1 MAQAGIGNLAGGM
14 GKFTEL
20 RQRLLF
26 VVGALIVYR
35 IGCYVPVPGV
45 NPDAMLA
52 MMQQQGGGIVDMF
65 NMFSGGALHR
75 FSIFALNVMP
85 YISASIVMQLAVHIF
100 PALKAMQK
108 EGESGR
114 RKITQYSRIG
124 AVLLAVVQGG
134 SIALAL
140 QGQVSPSGAPVVYA
154 PGMGFVLT
162 AVVALTAG
170 TMFLMWVG
178 EQVTERGIGN
188 GVSLI
193 IFAGIVAGLPG
204 AIIHTFDAYRDGNIQ
219 FIQLLLIAIVV
230 LAFTFFVVFVERGQR
245 RITVN
250 YARRQGGRNAYMNQT
265 SFLPLKLNMAG
276 VIPAIF
282 ASSLLAFPATLA
294 MWSGQ
299 AANQSSFGQVLQ
311 KVANALGPGEPL
323 HMIVFAALITGF
335 AFFYTALVFN
345 SQETADNLKKSGALI
360 PGIRPGKAT
369 ADYIDGVLTRLTA
382 AGSAYLVIVCLLP
395 ELMRTQ
401 LNASFYFGGT
411 SLLIVVVVVMDFI
424 AQVQAHLMSHQYES
438 LLKKANLRGGNRG
451 GFARG

>member
-1 MAQAGIGNLAGGM
+1 MAQGNAGGM
-14 GKFTEL
+14 GGGLGKFTEL

-35 IGCYVPVPGV
+35 IGCFVPVPGV

-52 MMQQQGGGIVDMF
+52 MMQAQGGGIVDMF

-100 PALKAMQK
+100 PSLKAMQK

-134 SIALAL
+134 SIAVAL
-140 QGQVSPSGAPVVYA
+140 QNQVAPGGMPVVYS

-170 TMFLMWVG
+170 TIFLMWVG
-178 EQVTERGIGN
+178 EQVTERGVGN

-204 AIIHTFDAYRDGNIQ
+204 AVIQ
-219 FIQLLLIAIVV
+219 TLEGFRNGTISAIALILIVLTV
-230 LAFTFFVVFVERGQR
+230 IAFTYFVIFVERGQR

-276 VIPAIF
+276 VIPPIF
-282 ASSLLAFPATLA
+282 ASSILAFPATLA
-294 MWSGQ
+294 LWSGQ
-299 AANQSSFGQVLQ
+299 SSSTLWLQ
-311 KVANALGPGEPL
+311 RISQALAPGEPL
-323 HMIVFAALITGF
+323 HMIVFAALIIGF

-369 ADYIDGVLTRLTA
+369 ADYVDGVLTRLTA
-382 AGSAYLVIVCLLP
+382 VGALYLVAVCLLP
-395 ELMRTQ
+395 EIMRTQ
-401 LNASFYFGGT
+401 LGTSFYFGGT

-424 AQVQAHLMSHQYES
+424 AQVQAHLMSHQYEG
-438 LLKKANLRGGNRG
+438 LLKKANLKGGSRG

>member
-1 MAQAGIGNLAGGM
+1 MAQGNAGGM
-14 GKFTEL
+14 GGGLGKFTEL

-35 IGCYVPVPGV
+35 IGCFVPVPGV

-52 MMQQQGGGIVDMF
+52 MMQAQGGGIVDMF

-100 PALKAMQK
+100 PSLKAMQK

-134 SIALAL
+134 SIAVAL
-140 QGQVSPSGAPVVYA
+140 QNQVAPGGMPVVYS

-170 TMFLMWVG
+170 TIFLMWVG
-178 EQVTERGIGN
+178 EQVTERGVGN

-204 AIIHTFDAYRDGNIQ
+204 AMIQTVEGFRNGTISAIALILIVLTVVAFAY
-219 FIQLLLIAIVV
+219 
-230 LAFTFFVVFVERGQR
+230 FVIFVERGQR
-245 RITVN
+245 CITVN

-276 VIPAIF
+276 VIPPIF
-282 ASSLLAFPATLA
+282 ASSILAFPATLA
-294 MWSGQ
+294 LWSGQ
-299 AANQSSFGQVLQ
+299 SSSTLWLQ
-311 KVANALGPGEPL
+311 RISQALAPGEPL
-323 HMIVFAALITGF
+323 HMIVFAALIIGF

-369 ADYIDGVLTRLTA
+369 ADYVDGVLTRLTA
-382 AGSAYLVIVCLLP
+382 VGALYLVAVCLLP
-395 ELMRTQ
+395 EIMRTQ
-401 LNASFYFGGT
+401 LGTSFYFGGT

-424 AQVQAHLMSHQYES
+424 AQVQAHLMSHQYEG
-438 LLKKANLRGGNRG
+438 LLKKANLKGGSRG

>member
-1 MAQAGIGNLAGGM
+1 MAQGNAAGALAGA

-26 VVGALIVYR
+26 VLGALIVYR
-35 IGCYVPVPGV
+35 IGCFIPVPGV

-52 MMQQQGGGIVDMF
+52 MMQAQGGGIVDMF

-85 YISASIVMQLAVHIF
+85 YISASIVMQLGVHIF
-100 PALKAMQK
+100 PSLKALQK

-134 SIALAL
+134 SIATAL
-140 QGQVSPSGAPVVYA
+140 QNQVAPGGMPVVYA

-170 TMFLMWVG
+170 TIFLMWLG

-204 AIIHTFDAYRDGNIQ
+204 AVIQTVGAFRDGTLS
-219 FIQLLLIAIVV
+219 FISLLVIAVVV
-230 LAFTFFVVFVERGQR
+230 LGFTFLVVFVERGQR

-276 VIPAIF
+276 VIPPIF
-282 ASSLLAFPATLA
+282 ASSILAFPATLA
-294 MWSGQ
+294 MWSGENSG
-299 AANQSSFGQVLQ
+299 ATTWLQ
-311 KVANALGPGEPL
+311 RISNALAPGEPL
-323 HMIVFAALITGF
+323 HMIVFAAMIIGF

-369 ADYIDGVLTRLTA
+369 ADYVDGVLTRLTA
-382 AGSAYLVIVCLLP
+382 IGSLYLVAVCLLP
-395 ELMRTQ
+395 EVMRTQ
-401 LNASFYFGGT
+401 LGTSFYFGGT

-424 AQVQAHLMSHQYES
+424 AQIQAHLMSHQYES
-438 LLKKANLRGGNRG
+438 LLKKANLKGGSRGGLAPRG
-451 GFARG
+451 

>member
-140 QGQVSPSGAPVVYA
+140 QGQVSPTGAPVVYM

-204 AIIHTFDAYRDGNIQ
+204 AVIHTFDAYRDGNIQ

-299 AANQSSFGQVLQ
+299 AANQSTFGQTLQ

-438 LLKKANLRGGNRG
+438 LLKKANLKGGNRG

>member
-1 MAQAGIGNLAGGM
+1 MAQGNAAGALAGA

-26 VVGALIVYR
+26 VLGALIVYR
-35 IGCYVPVPGV
+35 IGCFIPVPGV

-52 MMQQQGGGIVDMF
+52 MMQAQGGGIVDMF

-85 YISASIVMQLAVHIF
+85 YISASIVMQLGVHIF
-100 PALKAMQK
+100 PSLKALQK

-124 AVLLAVVQGG
+124 AVLLAIVQGG
-134 SIALAL
+134 SIATAL
-140 QGQVSPSGAPVVYA
+140 QNQVAPGGMPVVYA

-170 TMFLMWVG
+170 TIFLMWLG

-204 AIIHTFDAYRDGNIQ
+204 AVIQTVGAFRDGTLS
-219 FIQLLLIAIVV
+219 FISLLVIAVVV
-230 LAFTFFVVFVERGQR
+230 LGFTFLVVFVERGQR
-245 RITVN
+245 RITVI

-276 VIPAIF
+276 VIPPIF
-282 ASSLLAFPATLA
+282 ASSILAFPATLA
-294 MWSGQ
+294 MWSGENSG
-299 AANQSSFGQVLQ
+299 ATTWLQ
-311 KVANALGPGEPL
+311 RISNALAPGEPL
-323 HMIVFAALITGF
+323 HMIVFAAMIIGF

-345 SQETADNLKKSGALI
+345 SQETAENLKKSGALI

-382 AGSAYLVIVCLLP
+382 IGSLYLVAVCLLP
-395 ELMRTQ
+395 EVMRTQ
-401 LNASFYFGGT
+401 LGTSFYFGGT

-424 AQVQAHLMSHQYES
+424 AQIQAHLMSHQYES
-438 LLKKANLRGGNRG
+438 LLKKANLKGGSRGGLAPRG
-451 GFARG
+451 

>member
-1 MAQAGIGNLAGGM
+1 MARSANAMSGVGGGL

-20 RQRLLF
+20 RSRLLF

-35 IGCYVPVPGV
+35 IGCYIPVPGV
-45 NPDAMLA
+45 NPEAMLEL
-52 MMQQQGGGIVDMF
+52 MKSQEGTIVDMF
-65 NMFSGGALHR
+65 NMFSGGALER
-75 FSIFALNVMP
+75 FSLFALNVVP
-85 YISASIVMQLAVHIF
+85 YISASIIVQLLVQIV
-100 PALKAMQK
+100 PSLKAIQK

-114 RKITQYSRIG
+114 RRITQWSRIG
-124 AVLLAVVQGG
+124 AIPLAVFQAAG
-134 SIALAL
+134 IATAL
-140 QGQVSPSGAPVVYA
+140 QASGANNGIPVVYS
-154 PGMGFVLT
+154 PGMGFILT
-162 AVVALTAG
+162 AVVSLTAG
-170 TMFLMWVG
+170 TMFLMWLG

-204 AIIHTFDAYRDGNIQ
+204 AVLNTLEQARNGDMSS
-219 FIQLLLIAIVV
+219 LTVIAILVIV
-230 LAFTFFVVFVERGQR
+230 MVFTYFVVFVERGQR

-282 ASSLLAFPATLA
+282 ASSIIMFPATA
-294 MWSGQ
+294 STWFSASG
-299 AANQSSFGQVLQ
+299 NVSVLQ
-311 KVANALGPGEPL
+311 KVAQALSPGEPL
-323 HMIVFAALITGF
+323 YMILFAALIIGF

-369 ADYIDGVLTRLTA
+369 ADYIDAVLTRLTA
-382 AGSAYLVIVCLLP
+382 AGAIYLVIVCLLP
-395 ELMRTQ
+395 TFMQTELGT
-401 LNASFYFGGT
+401 SFYFGGT

-424 AQVQAHLMSHQYES
+424 AQIQAHLMSHQYES
-438 LLKKANLRGGNRG
+438 LLKKANLKGGSRGR
-451 GFARG
+451 

>member
-1 MAQAGIGNLAGGM
+1 MAQGNAGGM
-14 GKFTEL
+14 GGLGKFSEL
-20 RQRLLF
+20 RQRLIF

-35 IGCYVPVPGV
+35 IGCFIPVPGV

-52 MMQQQGGGIVDMF
+52 MMQAQGGGIVDMF

-85 YISASIVMQLAVHIF
+85 YISASIVFQLAVHIF
-100 PALKAMQK
+100 PTLKALQK

-114 RKITQYSRIG
+114 RKVTQYSRIS

-134 SIALAL
+134 SIAIAL
-140 QGQVSPSGAPVVYA
+140 QNQVAPGGMPVVYN

-162 AVVALTAG
+162 AIVALTAG
-170 TMFLMWVG
+170 TIFLMWVG
-178 EQVTERGIGN
+178 EQVTERGVGN

-204 AIIHTFDAYRDGNIQ
+204 AVLSTFSAVNEGSMSVISLII
-219 FIQLLLIAIVV
+219 IALMV
-230 LAFTFFVVFVERGQR
+230 AGFTYFVVFIESGQR

-265 SFLPLKLNMAG
+265 SFLPLKLNMSG
-276 VIPAIF
+276 VIPPIF
-282 ASSLLAFPATLA
+282 ASSILAFPATLA
-294 MWSGQ
+294 LWSGQ
-299 AANQSSFGQVLQ
+299 STSSVWLQ
-311 KVANALGPGEPL
+311 RASQALAPGEPL
-323 HMIVFAALITGF
+323 HMIILAGLIIGF

-369 ADYIDGVLTRLTA
+369 ADYVDAVLTRLTA
-382 AGSAYLVIVCLLP
+382 VGSAYLVVVCLVP
-395 ELMRTQ
+395 DLMRTQ
-401 LNASFYFGGT
+401 LGASFYFGGT

-424 AQVQAHLMSHQYES
+424 AQVQAHLMSHQYEG
-438 LLKKANLRGGNRG
+438 LLKKANLKGSSRGGM
-451 GFARG
+451 ARN